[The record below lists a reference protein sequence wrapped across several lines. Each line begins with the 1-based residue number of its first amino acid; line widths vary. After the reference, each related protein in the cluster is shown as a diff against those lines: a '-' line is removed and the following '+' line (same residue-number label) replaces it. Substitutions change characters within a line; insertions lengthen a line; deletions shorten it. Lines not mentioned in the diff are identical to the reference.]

1 MSGTTS
7 ALDFE
12 QPQTRGAP
20 FEYEGVIDEICRLN
34 WNSLTQ
40 DEITGVAWAYYFFSV
55 QFRENLEIALRL
67 YPDDRKLGQLERE
80 EFNTSNLSPWPSVAD
95 IGEKMNHDEF
105 MRRLL
110 KLSVIDIK
118 RRHKFE
124 KTGQWYL
131 SRVRDMGSTTRALS
145 IASYEDG
152 GLDSV
157 YRAML
162 RCRNWGTPPLQA
174 FRHFLTEHIRFDND
188 PARGHGAL
196 CRHLAPDDQILP
208 LWTAFKRLLIESVPE
223 LATNIGVAQGR
234 TGNLEI
240 YRPEP

>member
-20 FEYEGVIDEICRLN
+20 FEYETVIDEICRLD
-34 WNSLTQ
+34 WNDLTQ

-55 QFRENLEIALRL
+55 QFRENLEIARML
-67 YPDDRKLGQLERE
+67 YPDDRKLRQLDRE
-80 EFNTSNLSPWPSVAD
+80 ECNTSNLSPWPGVAD
-95 IGEKMNHDEF
+95 LGEKMNHDEF

-110 KLSVIDIK
+110 KLSIIDNS
-118 RRHKFE
+118 RRHKFKE
-124 KTGQWYL
+124 TGQAYL
-131 SRVRDMGSTTRALS
+131 STVRDMGFTTRALS

-208 LWTAFKRLLIESVPE
+208 LWVAFKRLLIESVPE
-223 LATNIGVAQGR
+223 LAANVGVA
-234 TGNLEI
+234 
-240 YRPEP
+240 